1 MRRNWTTEEV
11 EYLTSAWGNV
21 SVKNITKHLS
31 RSVYSVLNKVNKLKL
46 GTFLSCGER
55 YVTLSYLSEAV
66 YGNQSSGGYIK
77 ISWAQNRGLPLHTIC
92 RQKEKFEV
100 VYIDEF
106 WEWAYKNQS
115 FLNFSKFEKY
125 YLGVEPD
132 WVDKK
137 RRADIRHSH
146 KYITSPWTAVED
158 ERLKKFLAEHKYSYR
173 ELSIL
178 LNRTEGAI
186 QRRILDLD
194 IKERPVKADN
204 HIKWTESEY
213 MMLGEMIKNG
223 YSYELISEKISKS
236 VKAIRGRVY
245 NTYLTERLDK
255 VRAIIGDGNFGDN
268 AASKQL
274 KHKNLL
280 SAEEKSEVK
289 ELMSRFIAC
298 LSADLDEI
306 KKFNVYFQKD
316 MCQNW
321 DKYRGCKAKENG
333 CDECISFVRLKP
345 QFCKR
350 CGKDFIEHG
359 EHLYCQNCREA
370 RLKQAQRKYAIL
382 NQKGEYR

>member
-1 MRRNWTTEEV
+1 MRRKWTQEEV
-11 EYLTSAWGNV
+11 DYLRNAWGNV
-21 SVKNITKHLS
+21 SVKSITKHLS

-46 GTFLSCGER
+46 GAFLSCGDR

>member
-1 MRRNWTTEEV
+1 MR
-11 EYLTSAWGNV
+11 L
-21 SVKNITKHLS
+21 LS
-31 RSVYSVLNKVNKLKL
+31 
-46 GTFLSCGER
+46 
-55 YVTLSYLSEAV
+55 
-66 YGNQSSGGYIK
+66 
-77 ISWAQNRGLPLHTIC
+77 
-92 RQKEKFEV
+92 
-100 VYIDEF
+100 
-106 WEWAYKNQS
+106 
-115 FLNFSKFEKY
+115 KY
-125 YLGVEPD
+125 
-132 WVDKK
+132 
-137 RRADIRHSH
+137 
-146 KYITSPWTAVED
+146 
-158 ERLKKFLAEHKYSYR
+158 KYSYK
-173 ELSIL
+173 ELSL
-178 LNRTEGAI
+178 KLQRTEGAI
-186 QRRILDLD
+186 QRRICDLG

-280 SAEEKSEVK
+280 SAEEKSEVR

-382 NQKGEYR
+382 NQKGEL